1 MSGIPADNSAPDSLW
16 CAAIHDSANDRN
28 PKGSGIVVDS
38 SRVLTCRHVVE
49 RNLAAGHEIWVAFP
63 HAWEVMGDRILVREV
78 VFPPTDRDEDVA
90 MLHLEQAVPDEV
102 VAQLR
107 CPLRGHL
114 RGTSWWSYG
123 FPRRLAWEGN
133 SSAGTIGEELGYG
146 SLRLDTESPFPVEP
160 GYSGAGL
167 WSSAYGAVVGII
179 GKASSGTGTAT
190 ALSLS
195 WIDHCFGEK
204 EKVRALADR
213 WRVQDAG
220 TEALAAWGW
229 SLENDPEAGRHW
241 RPRARGVSI
250 DSERGFR
257 FRGRN
262 AALTEIVNWL
272 SRSDERRTLVVTG
285 SPGVG
290 KSAVLGRIV
299 TTADR
304 IISTS
309 LPPEDD
315 AIRAPIGSIA
325 CAVHAKGKTAL
336 EVASEIAK
344 AASAALPQ
352 YPEDLAPN
360 LREALMK
367 RSGRQFNIVI
377 DALDEATSPE
387 EARTIV
393 TRILQPLT
401 ETCADVGVRAVAGSR
416 LRDASGEIVAIFGS
430 AAHTIDLDNSIYFE
444 LGDLSAYSQATLQLY
459 GDERV
464 DNPYNNDH
472 VAAPVAHRIAELAEG
487 NFLVAGLVA
496 RTHGLHDRRPISATQ
511 VSFTP
516 TVEATLRSYLQRL
529 PSLGGVSSNEIMTA
543 LAYADAPG
551 FTASLWSRAIFA
563 LTGVELAEQ
572 QLRIFA
578 RGSAANFLIETTDRA
593 HIGSYRLFH
602 QALNDA
608 LVKDRSRAADER
620 ALAEAFIA
628 IGRRLGW
635 GNCPEYL
642 LRSVAGHA
650 SRGGLLDDLLTD
662 DTYLLHADLHRLI
675 PLADLHSTLSTR
687 PRARMLR
694 KTPQALSAPPD
705 LRVALF
711 SVSEAEEKLGTSYRD
726 LPHDAPY
733 RALWST
739 VLPTPESAV
748 FEGHTDVITALF
760 TVEVE
765 GRELL
770 ASASADSTI
779 RLWDPDTGHPH
790 RVLEGHSG
798 AVSAACVIHVGNR
811 NYIATSDGGS
821 FYTYDFEESVELNV
835 GSVRMWDPVSGSLY
849 ENVEN
854 EASEVSVLCSV
865 PVRDREFLVYSGRGG
880 LLRLWDPMDHSVRLV
895 LDHQSEWVTQVCA
908 VKVGGRWNLASSGT
922 DGMVKFWD
930 PENGELVNTVEVESA
945 SGLVPVDVSGKS
957 LLVSLGQGVVI
968 WDPLTG
974 DALHNLRVFDVEG
987 IFAVRLGD
995 RDFLATVHGNPDI
1008 NGDVQLWDPAD
1019 GVSRLTLLGH
1029 SSRIT
1034 AVCAVR
1040 ANEEDLLAV
1049 ADLGE
1054 DFYATYGTVR
1064 LWNPVTG
1071 LPEGSTEIQE
1081 EHISALCSV
1090 RVDETEFAAIST
1102 EEGWITLR
1110 NPSTGQIERLFNDV
1124 ARAPVALCGV
1134 EIDERDLLAVADD
1147 YICIL
1152 DPEDGRTVFRW
1163 KNHRV
1168 VRSMC
1173 SINVKGQEL
1182 LAIADGAV
1190 SLRDPRTGRLKYAM
1204 RTGAALV
1211 TSICRIRVGNSD
1223 VLVTSADDDS
1233 TRLWTPDADVVGP
1246 PKSPASRVTAICTL
1260 QAGGQE
1266 LIATAGDDRI
1276 VRIWDPRTAYACFE
1290 IPVYR
1295 PAVALSQ
1302 VGENLLV
1309 GLDTGLLALRLDV
1322 AHLV

>member
-1 MSGIPADNSAPDSLW
+1 M
-16 CAAIHDSANDRN
+16 
-28 PKGSGIVVDS
+28 
-38 SRVLTCRHVVE
+38 
-49 RNLAAGHEIWVAFP
+49 
-63 HAWEVMGDRILVREV
+63 
-78 VFPPTDRDEDVA
+78 
-90 MLHLEQAVPDEV
+90 
-102 VAQLR
+102 
-107 CPLRGHL
+107 
-114 RGTSWWSYG
+114 
-123 FPRRLAWEGN
+123 
-133 SSAGTIGEELGYG
+133 
-146 SLRLDTESPFPVEP
+146 
-160 GYSGAGL
+160 
-167 WSSAYGAVVGII
+167 
-179 GKASSGTGTAT
+179 
-190 ALSLS
+190 
-195 WIDHCFGEK
+195 
-204 EKVRALADR
+204 
-213 WRVQDAG
+213 
-220 TEALAAWGW
+220 
-229 SLENDPEAGRHW
+229 
-241 RPRARGVSI
+241 
-250 DSERGFR
+250 
-257 FRGRN
+257 
-262 AALTEIVNWL
+262 TEIVNWI

-304 IISTS
+304 IISAS

-315 AIRAPIGSIA
+315 AIRAPVGSIA

-360 LREALMK
+360 LREELSK
-367 RSGRQFNIVI
+367 RGGRQFNIVI

-401 ETCADVGVRAVAGSR
+401 ETCADIGVRAVAGSR

-430 AAHTIDLDNSIYFE
+430 AAHVIDLDDSTYFE

-464 DNPYNNDH
+464 DNPYNNDD
-472 VAAPVAHRIAELAEG
+472 VAAPVAYRIAELAEG

-496 RTHGLHDRRPISATQ
+496 RTHGLHDRRPISAGQ

-516 TVEATLRSYLQRL
+516 TVEAALRSYLQRL
-529 PSLGGVSSNEIMTA
+529 PALRGVSSNEIMTA
-543 LAYADAPG
+543 LAYSDAPG
-551 FTASLWSRAIFA
+551 FTASLWSSAIFA

-578 RGSAANFLIETTDRA
+578 RGSAANFLIETTDLA
-593 HIGSYRLFH
+593 QVGSYRLFH

-608 LVKDRSRAADER
+608 LVEDRSRAADER
-620 ALAEAFIA
+620 SLAQAFIT

-642 LRSVAGHA
+642 LRSVSGHA

-675 PLADLHSTLSTR
+675 PLADFHSTVRTR

-694 KTPQALSAPPD
+694 KTPHALPASPD

-739 VLPTPESAV
+739 VLPTPERAV
-748 FEGHTDVITALF
+748 FEGHTDVINALF
-760 TVEVE
+760 TVEID
-765 GRELL
+765 GREFL

-811 NYIATSDGGS
+811 NYIVTSDGGNA
-821 FYTYDFEESVELNV
+821 YTYRFGDDAELNV
-835 GSVRMWDPVSGSLY
+835 GSVRMWDPVSGALY
-849 ENVEN
+849 ENVES
-854 EASEVSVLCSV
+854 EASEVSVLCSL
-865 PVRDREFLVYSGRGG
+865 PVRGREFLVYSGGGG
-880 LLRLWDPMDHSVRLV
+880 LLKLWDPVAHSIYSV
-895 LDHQSEWVTQVCA
+895 LDQQSEWVTQVCA
-908 VKVGGRWNLASSGT
+908 VNVGGRWNLVSSGN
-922 DGMVKFWD
+922 DGLVKIWD
-930 PENGELVNTVEVESA
+930 PENGELVRTVEIESA
-945 SGLVPVDVSGKS
+945 GGLLPVEANRKP
-957 LLVSLGQGVVI
+957 LLASLGQVVAI

-974 DALHNLRVFDVEG
+974 ETLHELGELDVEG

-995 RDFLATVHGNPDI
+995 RDFLATIHGNPDI
-1008 NGDVQLWDPAD
+1008 NGVVQLWDPVD
-1019 GVSRLTLLGH
+1019 GTSRLKLAGH

-1049 ADLGE
+1049 ADSGE

-1064 LWNPVTG
+1064 LWNPITG
-1071 LPEGSTEIQE
+1071 IPEGASEVQE
-1081 EHISALCSV
+1081 EHINALCSV
-1090 RVDETEFAAIST
+1090 RVDGEECVAAAA
-1102 EEGWITLR
+1102 EEGWIALR
-1110 NPSTGQIERLFNDV
+1110 NASTGRIERLFNDV

-1134 EIDERDLLAVADD
+1134 QIEERNLLAVADD
-1147 YICIL
+1147 YMCLL

-1163 KNHRV
+1163 KNHRAI
-1168 VRSMC
+1168 RAMC
-1173 SINVKGQEL
+1173 SVNVKGQDL
-1182 LAIADGAV
+1182 LAIADGEV
-1190 SLRDPRTGRLKYAM
+1190 TLRGPRTGRLKYVM
-1204 RTGAALV
+1204 PTGAALV

-1223 VLVTSADDDS
+1223 VLVTSADNDS
-1233 TRLWTPDADVVGP
+1233 MRLWTPGVDAVGP
-1246 PKSPASRVTAICTL
+1246 PKSPASRVTTICAL
-1260 QAGGQE
+1260 QTGQNA

-1276 VRIWDPRTAYACFE
+1276 VRIWDPRTAHAFFE

-1309 GLDTGLLALRLDV
+1309 GLDTGLLALRLNV
-1322 AHLV
+1322 ANLD